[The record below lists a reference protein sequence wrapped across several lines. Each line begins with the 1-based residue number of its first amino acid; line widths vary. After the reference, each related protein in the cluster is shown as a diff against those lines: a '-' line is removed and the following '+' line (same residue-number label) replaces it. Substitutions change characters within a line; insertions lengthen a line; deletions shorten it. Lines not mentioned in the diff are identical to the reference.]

1 MCGIAGYLTLNG
13 RASAGTLHQMLST
26 IEHRGPDG
34 LSGFVDKQVALGT
47 ARLSIV
53 DLEGGSQPALSENR
67 DVCVVFNGEI
77 YNYLEERDLL
87 IQKGHLFSTNS
98 EVETLLGLYT
108 EFGPKFVERLNG
120 QFAIA
125 IWDGRNEALHLYRD
139 RLGIRPLF
147 WHRSNKGFIFA
158 SEIKSI
164 FQHHEVAP
172 RLNRQ
177 SIAET
182 FRFWTNIA
190 DTSSFENIQQLP
202 PGHHA
207 IYKRRELI
215 IDRYWNW
222 PFPCEQKLLKL
233 GSDEEYFEAFSEEL
247 SASISRR
254 KMADVP
260 IGVYLSGGI
269 DSSVLALNLS
279 EHMDGEILKTYSV
292 TFANSDFDESSA
304 QKIVARHLGV
314 GNTEVLITEKS
325 IGEVFP
331 QVVWQAE
338 TPLFRTA
345 PAPLFLLSRQ
355 VHEDNIKVVMTGE
368 GADEVLL
375 GYDLFRET
383 AIRRFWSRAPN
394 SDWRGSL
401 LRRLYSYLPQYQ
413 NPRYFRMLLD
423 FYKPHLSDKDDSH
436 YAMAVRW
443 ANGAALESFFSE
455 DMKSFIVANDPV
467 QNLNAIL
474 PPSYIK
480 SDDIDRAQW
489 IESQSLLSNY
499 LLSSQGDR
507 MSMAHG
513 VESRVPFL
521 DHRFIEFCSRLPRKL
536 KLRGLK
542 DKFILRKTFA
552 KKLPNEIINRPK
564 VAYQAP
570 DLKSFFVDGKAPE
583 YVYDMLSPKR
593 IRENGFFSET
603 RVEQLLK
610 KAESFKLDRV
620 STRDNMAFM
629 LILSTMLLDEIF
641 VRKTGEYKSD
651 LKCTSKFKLV

>member
-13 RASAGTLHQMLST
+13 RANSGVLHQMLST

-53 DLEGGSQPALSENR
+53 DLEGGSQPALNKNR

-77 YNYLEERDLL
+77 YNFLEERALL
-87 IQKGHLFSTNS
+87 VQKGHLFSTNS
-98 EVETLLGLYT
+98 EVETLLALYL
-108 EFGPKFVERLNG
+108 EFGSKFVERLNG

-147 WHRSNKGFIFA
+147 WHRSDNGFIFA

-164 FQHHEVAP
+164 FQHNEVIP
-172 RLNRQ
+172 QLNPK

-182 FRFWTNIA
+182 FRFWTNIG
-190 DTSSFENIQQLP
+190 DTSSFKGIQQLP

-207 IYKRRELI
+207 TFKRKDLV

-222 PFPCEQKLLKL
+222 PFPCEQKPLELN
-233 GSDEEYFEAFSEEL
+233 SDEEYFEAFSEKLVE
-247 SASISRR
+247 SVSRR

-279 EHMDGEILKTYSV
+279 EQMGDEILQTYSV
-292 TFANSDFDESSA
+292 TFADSEFDESSA
-304 QKIVARHLGV
+304 QKTVAKHLGIK
-314 GNTEVLITEKS
+314 NTEVLISANS
-325 IGEVFP
+325 ISKVFP

-338 TPLFRTA
+338 TPLFRSA

-355 VHEDNIKVVMTGE
+355 VHEDKIKVVMTGE
-368 GADEVLL
+368 GADEILL

-383 AIRRFWSRAPN
+383 AIRRFWSRSSN
-394 SDWRGSL
+394 SKWRGSL

-413 NPRYFRMLLD
+413 NPRYFKMLLE
-423 FYKPHLSDKDDSH
+423 FYKPHLYDTGDPH

-443 ANGAALESFFSE
+443 ANGSALESFFSE
-455 DMKSFIVANDPV
+455 EMKSFIVANDPV
-467 QNLNAIL
+467 LNMNAIL
-474 PPSYIK
+474 PPSYTK

-489 IESQSLLSNY
+489 MESQTLLSNY

-521 DHRFIEFCSRLPRKL
+521 DHEFIEFCSRLPRKL
-536 KLRGLK
+536 KLKGLK

-552 KKLPNEIINRPK
+552 KKLPKGITSRPK

-570 DLKSFFVDGKAPE
+570 DVKAFFVDGKAPD
-583 YVYDMLSPKR
+583 YVYDILSPKR

-603 RVEQLLK
+603 RVEQLLN
-610 KAESFKLDRV
+610 KAKSFKLDRV

-641 VRKTGEYKSD
+641 VRKRGGYTSD
-651 LKCTSKFKLV
+651 LKCTSIFKLV